1 MNLSLGKVL
10 RRFDMRCLDY
20 ARPLGDVGFDAHG
33 KLSRRVHNWLET
45 ERGHLALRVE
55 RPDGVRDRLVELGND
70 RLWRPSQDENTAL
83 LRCLTCQLWPRPDF
97 PVRIP
102 TRCLPVSF
110 NGSAPAIQSVLGG
123 HTGLAFTVITPAVP
137 YVKDGA
143 LRGLAVTTP
152 KRPLQPLHSR
162 LPR

>member
-1 MNLSLGKVL
+1 MMLGSRSGKGGPRLDAVIACLALSLRRSVNLSLGKVL

-70 RLWRPSQDENTAL
+70 RLWRPSRDENTAL

-110 NGSAPAIQSVLGG
+110 NG
-123 HTGLAFTVITPAVP
+123 
-137 YVKDGA
+137 
-143 LRGLAVTTP
+143 
-152 KRPLQPLHSR
+152 
-162 LPR
+162 